1 MHQKG
6 KGLQDGIILDQFRVG
21 VSFTI
26 PVTLPIWYRSFF
38 WTRAWS
44 ALTAHRGWG
53 CLFQNPSF
61 PLLFLLSKADKVSSG
76 RNVLVWRH
84 FRVKK
89 RKSLNVVSTSLKY
102 SSAKEEAIRI
112 ILLFKHIQQ
121 TRLRKTWECFSRQCG
136 QFWGNGEVLWC
147 EAASACYRSM
157 EPHTWEIGEEKT
169 LEKPRTIF
177 LAFCIDCDGIINRAD
192 WHYC

>member
-1 MHQKG
+1 MQVSI
-6 KGLQDGIILDQFRVG
+6 IIL
-21 VSFTI
+21 I
-26 PVTLPIWYRSFF
+26 L
-38 WTRAWS
+38 RAES
-44 ALTAHRGWG
+44 
-53 CLFQNPSF
+53 P
-61 PLLFLLSKADKVSSG
+61 
-76 RNVLVWRH
+76 
-84 FRVKK
+84 
-89 RKSLNVVSTSLKY
+89 
-102 SSAKEEAIRI
+102 

-121 TRLRKTWECFSRQCG
+121 TILRKTWECFSRQCG

-192 WHYC
+192 